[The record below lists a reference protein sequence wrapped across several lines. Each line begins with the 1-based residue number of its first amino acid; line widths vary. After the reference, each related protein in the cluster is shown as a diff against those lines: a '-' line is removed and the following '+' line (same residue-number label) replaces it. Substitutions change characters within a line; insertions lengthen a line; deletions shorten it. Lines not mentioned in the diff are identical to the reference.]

1 MARLLD
7 LPSEVLQLIL
17 RYAIPATLE
26 HSVHDAAPRCFE
38 GPRNPQL
45 PFLLVNK
52 RLLAE
57 VSVLTPTQLSIHSTK
72 FEWALPFVI
81 CSGSRLRRH
90 ISSIRV
96 VEATS
101 VSDRR
106 FEHIANDYVSNMRRS
121 MELHLPVWF
130 DEVTMEET
138 GTYWDESSM
147 VYVAVSAWKVQ
158 KRIGSQYFTRVQT
171 QARNLK
177 ARMALASV

>member
-1 MARLLD
+1 MDKLLD

-26 HSVHDAAPRCFE
+26 HSVHDTAPQCFE

-52 RLLAE
+52 KLLAE
-57 VSVLTPTQLSIHSTK
+57 VSVLPPTQLS
-72 FEWALPFVI
+72 FEWALPFVV
-81 CSGSRLRRH
+81 CYGSRLRRH
-90 ISSIRV
+90 VSSIRV

-106 FEHIANDYVSNMRRS
+106 FEDIANDYVSNMRRS
-121 MELHLPVWF
+121 MELHLPVYF

-138 GTYWDESSM
+138 GTYWDESCT
-147 VYVAVSAWKVQ
+147 VYVAISAWKVR
-158 KRIGSQYFTRVQT
+158 KRIGSQYFTRLRT
-171 QARNLK
+171 QARK
-177 ARMALASV
+177 AHAALASV